1 MLICIYIHASAL
13 LDGYIYTHSPL
24 IILAFPCGLVSGVR
38 GQAACGPHVGHTR
51 LKLFSEITNIFRTTI
66 VPLGMS
72 NGLSGNK
79 DPN

>member
-1 MLICIYIHASAL
+1 MDIYI
-13 LDGYIYTHSPL
+13 HSPL
-24 IILAFPCGLVSGVR
+24 IILAFPCGLVRVR
-38 GQAACGPHVGHTR
+38 GQAACGPHIGHTQ

-72 NGLSGNK
+72 NGLSGNT